1 MMGDAYPP
9 PRPADVY
16 DFAECDEM
24 TLCELATLDEVRRRF
39 VARDGGYPTGRSNC
53 ALIDAYAREIV
64 AAAREAED

>member
-16 DFAECDEM
+16 DFADCDEM

-39 VARDGGYPTGRSNC
+39 AERDGGSPTGRANC

-64 AAAREAED
+64 ERERDSED